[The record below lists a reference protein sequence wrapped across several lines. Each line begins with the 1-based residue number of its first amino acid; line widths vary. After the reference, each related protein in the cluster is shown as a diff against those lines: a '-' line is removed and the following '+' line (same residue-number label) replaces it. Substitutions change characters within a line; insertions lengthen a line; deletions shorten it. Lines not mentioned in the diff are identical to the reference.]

1 MQEVIDIEN
10 IPWMFSKS
18 QMFFLL
24 LKASDPWVV
33 YESCFSTR
41 TTFPKQLQT
50 AGLRQGCPSRI
61 EVVAL
66 LNMTFLNFLT
76 TKELSISLVIL
87 QPWRTSL
94 KSPPVFQASKALS
107 KSTTTQCGCRDPTG
121 AALVLPWLPE
131 KLFIS
136 HKMIQFPIPFLLPS
150 HTHWKPER
158 RVLEGSSH

>member
-33 YESCFSTR
+33 YESYFSTR

-50 AGLRQGCPSRI
+50 AGLWEGCPSRI

-76 TKELSISLVIL
+76 TKELSISLVIS
-87 QPWRTSL
+87 PTL
-94 KSPPVFQASKALS
+94 KNLSQVSTCFSGFKSFS
-107 KSTTTQCGCRDPTG
+107 KSTSQCGCRDPPG

-131 KLFIS
+131 KLLLS
-136 HKMIQFPIPFLLPS
+136 HKMIQFPIPSLLPS